1 MNLSLLRVND
11 IHTYYGDNHILQ
23 GVSLEVN
30 PGEIVVL
37 VGRHGAGKTTTLL
50 SIMGIQPPL
59 KGSIRF
65 NNKEIAGLPSW
76 EIARRGIGLVPE
88 NRRLFPELTVQEHL
102 EVASKATQK
111 GYNLE
116 TAYADFPEL
125 IDLRHRQACHLS
137 GGQQQMLT
145 IARTL
150 MGNPQVLLM
159 DEPTEGLA
167 PILVQ
172 RTAEIVNRLVSRGY
186 TLLITG
192 QNIAFALELAN
203 RVYIIDTGKVRWD
216 GTIEQLHSSPE
227 IVLRYL
233 AVSHLN

>member
-1 MNLSLLRVND
+1 MNSALLQVRN
-11 IHTYYGDNHILQ
+11 IHTYYGDSHVLQ
-23 GVSLEVN
+23 GVSLEIFRS
-30 PGEIVVL
+30 EIVVL

-50 SIMGIQPPL
+50 SIMGLQPPK

-65 NNKEIAGLPSW
+65 HNQEIAGLPTW

-88 NRRLFPELTVQEHL
+88 NRRLFPELTVEENL
-102 EVASKATQK
+102 EVGSKATQR

-125 IDLRHRQACHLS
+125 RDLRQRQARQLS

-150 MGNPQVLLM
+150 MGNPQILLM

-167 PILVQ
+167 PIIVQ
-172 RTAEIVNRLVSRGY
+172 RTAEIVKRLISRGY
-186 TLLITG
+186 TLLITD
-192 QNIAFALELAN
+192 QNITFALELAH
-203 RVYIIDTGKVRWD
+203 RVYVLDTGVIKWR
-216 GTIEQLHSSPE
+216 GETAN
-227 IVLRYL
+227 LRSNSAIIAKYL
-233 AVSHLN
+233 AISF

>member
-1 MNLSLLRVND
+1 MNSALLQVRD
-11 IHTYYGDNHILQ
+11 IHTYYGDSHILQ
-23 GVSLEVN
+23 GVSLEVY

-50 SIMGIQPPL
+50 SIMGIQAPL

-65 NNKEIAGLPSW
+65 NNEEIAGLPSW

-88 NRRLFPELTVQEHL
+88 NRRLFPELTVQENL
-102 EVASKATQK
+102 EVAIKATK
-111 GYNLE
+111 KEYNLE

-125 IDLRHRQACHLS
+125 LDLRQRKARQLS

-150 MGNPQVLLM
+150 MGNPQMLLM
-159 DEPTEGLA
+159 DEPAEGLA
-167 PILVQ
+167 PIVVQ
-172 RTAEIVNRLVSRGY
+172 RITEIVNRLISRGY

-203 RVYIIDTGKVRWD
+203 RIYIINTGQICWT
-216 GTIEQLHSSPE
+216 GTIKQFHSSPQ
-227 IVLRYL
+227 IVLQYL
-233 AVSHLN
+233 AVSHFN

>member
-1 MNLSLLRVND
+1 MSLALLRVND
-11 IHTYYGDNHILQ
+11 LHTYYGDSHILQ

-37 VGRHGAGKTTTLL
+37 AGRHGAGKTTTLL
-50 SIMGIQPPL
+50 SIMGIQPPSQ
-59 KGSIRF
+59 GSIIFQDR
-65 NNKEIAGLPSW
+65 EIAGLPSW
-76 EIARRGIGLVPE
+76 TIARRGIGLVPE
-88 NRRLFPELTVQEHL
+88 NRRLFPELTVQENL
-102 EVASKATQK
+102 EVASKATTK

-125 IDLRHRQACHLS
+125 IDLRHRQARHLS

-150 MGNPQVLLM
+150 MGNPQMLLM

-172 RTAEIVNRLVSRGY
+172 RTAEILHRLVSRGY

-203 RVYIIDTGKVRWD
+203 RIYIIDTGKIRWN
-216 GTIEQLHSSPE
+216 GTIEQLNSNPE
-227 IVLRYL
+227 IIIKYL
-233 AVSHLN
+233 AVSALD